1 MWNGYW
7 KGRWL
12 KKNNFYTSPLP
23 SPKRRG
29 DFHFEL
35 TIHLYISQ
43 ISIRFP
49 QFYFAKAC
57 TSIRLKLQNLYSF
70 KKTYLRCHYK
80 ILIFSTCMYQKIKQW
95 AKTIKKDV
103 LVVWLVAKDQRTP
116 VWIKILALIVAA
128 YALSPIDLIP
138 DFIPVLGYLDD
149 IIIVPLGLLLVI
161 KLTPQEI
168 LDDCRIRAS
177 LLAERPVNRWAAGV
191 IILIWLLF
199 LGYLT
204 MHFLNMQ
211 KL

>member
-1 MWNGYW
+1 
-7 KGRWL
+7 
-12 KKNNFYTSPLP
+12 
-23 SPKRRG
+23 
-29 DFHFEL
+29 
-35 TIHLYISQ
+35 
-43 ISIRFP
+43 
-49 QFYFAKAC
+49 
-57 TSIRLKLQNLYSF
+57 
-70 KKTYLRCHYK
+70 
-80 ILIFSTCMYQKIKQW
+80 MYQKIKQW

-103 LVVWLVAKDQRTP
+103 RVVWLVAKDQRTP
-116 VWIKILALIVAA
+116 VWIKILALIIAA

-177 LLAERPVNRWAAGV
+177 LLSERPVNRWAAGV

-199 LGYLT
+199 LGYLA

-211 KL
+211 KF